1 MSETPEKLFRT
12 PQDALVFAFNY
23 SMHGQGRPLM
33 DRLAAPSLRTGKGLS
48 GNDGAGQA
56 GMVRRFIDGADSVE
70 YLRGLWEWAHANYTK
85 TEIEQLEAADERGLI
100 FLEEQRRCNSVYIE
114 LEQLTIVERAVIVAR
129 FAPKSFRCN
138 CKRACCSGYTPN
150 PEWQD
155 AIRDLTHA
163 ALTPLSGHLSH
174 HLVRRKLIEQVFD
187 VKVKL
192 EQLAE
197 KASVSK
203 NTVTAHRKIIKLWL
217 SGRPAIPAKGDREAQ
232 PAVEGIESTARKKI
246 DNLLSS
252 ASFVGVPEEIA

>member
-1 MSETPEKLFRT
+1 MSETTEKLFRT

-23 SMHGQGRPLM
+23 SMHGQGRPLV
-33 DRLAAPSLRTGKGLS
+33 DRLAAPSPRTGKGLS

-56 GMVRRFIDGADSVE
+56 GMVRRFIDGSDSVE
-70 YLRGLWEWAHANYTK
+70 YLRGLWEWARENYTRA
-85 TEIEQLEAADERGLI
+85 EIDQLEEAGQRGLI
-100 FLEEQRRCNSVYIE
+100 FLEEQRRCSSVYVE
-114 LEQLTIVERAVIVAR
+114 LAQLTIVERAVVVAR
-129 FAPKSFRCN
+129 FAPKSFQCHCRH
-138 CKRACCSGYTPN
+138 ACCSGYTPN
-150 PEWQD
+150 PEWRD

-163 ALTPLSGHLSH
+163 ALTPLAGHLSH

-187 VKVKL
+187 VKVNL

-217 SGRPAIPAKGDREAQ
+217 SGQKAQPAKGTREAL
-232 PAVEGIESTARKKI
+232 PAVDGIESAARKKI

-252 ASFVGVPEEIA
+252 REFVGAPE